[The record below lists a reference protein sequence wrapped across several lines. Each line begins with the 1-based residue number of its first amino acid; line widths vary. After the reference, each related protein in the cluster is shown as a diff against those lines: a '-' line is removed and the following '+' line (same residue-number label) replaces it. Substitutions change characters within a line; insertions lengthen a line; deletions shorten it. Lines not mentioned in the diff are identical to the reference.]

1 MELTVR
7 KFEILRELNL
17 TQGVVEKKTTIPI
30 LANLLMEANGESIY
44 LAATDL
50 EVGIKTSCPAK
61 VKKEGAI
68 TTPAK
73 NFLDIIRSLP
83 DADIKIKKLDNN
95 WIQINCA
102 SASFKI
108 VGLPKDNFPALPEM
122 KGSLV
127 EVPAKILLSLINK
140 TIFAIA
146 SEESRYTL
154 NGALLL
160 LKPLSVT
167 MVATDGHRLA
177 HVERQHNFDHLDSE
191 VRTLIPKKALAEL
204 QRLLAEA
211 GEEDLVSFT
220 KDETHLFFRIKN
232 RLMISR
238 MLTGQFPNYE
248 AVLPK
253 ENDRTVILGREE
265 IGAAIKRVSLLADDK
280 SRAIRVLLNDNLLE
294 VSSSNVDLGE
304 AKETVVTE
312 YTLGP
317 IQIGFNCQYLLDFL
331 TVTEDTLISFDFKD
345 DQSAGQ
351 LRPATEEEYHYRYI
365 VMPMRV

>member
-30 LANLLMEANGESIY
+30 LANLLMEADGESIS
-44 LAATDL
+44 LVATDL

-108 VGLPKDNFPALPEM
+108 VGLPKDTFPNLPEM
-122 KGSLV
+122 KESLV
-127 EVPAKILLSLINK
+127 EIPAKVLLSLINK

-191 VRTLIPKKALAEL
+191 IRTLIPRKALAEL

-211 GEEDLVSFT
+211 GEEDLVSFGR
-220 KDETHLFFRIKN
+220 DETHLFFRISN

-253 ENDRTVILGREE
+253 ENDRTVILDREE

-280 SRAIRVLLNDNLLE
+280 SRAIRILLNNNLLE

-304 AKETVVTE
+304 AKETVDTK
-312 YTLGP
+312 YTSGP

-331 TVTEDTLISFDFKD
+331 SVTEDAMISFDFKD

-351 LRPATEEEYHYRYI
+351 MRPASEEEYHYRYI

>member
-30 LANLLMEANGESIY
+30 LANLLMEAHGESTS
-44 LAATDL
+44 LVATDL

-108 VGLPKDNFPALPEM
+108 VGLPKDTFPTLPEM
-122 KGSLV
+122 KESLV
-127 EVPAKILLSLINK
+127 EIPAKVLLSLINK

-191 VRTLIPKKALAEL
+191 VRTLIPRKALAEL

-211 GEEDLVSFT
+211 GEEDLVSFG
-220 KDETHLFFRIKN
+220 KDETHLFFRIRN

-253 ENDRTVILGREE
+253 ENDRTVILDREE

-280 SRAIRVLLNDNLLE
+280 SRAIRILLNNNLLE

-304 AKETVVTE
+304 AKETVDTQ
-312 YTLGP
+312 YTSGP

-331 TVTEDTLISFDFKD
+331 SVTEDATISFDFKD

-351 LRPATEEEYHYRYI
+351 MRPASEEEYHYRYI